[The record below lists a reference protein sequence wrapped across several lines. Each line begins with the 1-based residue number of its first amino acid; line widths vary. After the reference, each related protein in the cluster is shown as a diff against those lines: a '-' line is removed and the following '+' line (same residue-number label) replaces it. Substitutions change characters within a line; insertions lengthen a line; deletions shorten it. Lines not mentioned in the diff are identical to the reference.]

1 MSGPISVLLSMWL
14 LVIGYGLIF
23 IGYEYFANG
32 HKVSFQDAF
41 FPKGLFAPGT
51 TSASGPISNAIGG
64 VQNTTAG
71 RGGSG
76 FGSGGGAG
84 QGVGGGGGGSF

>member
-1 MSGPISVLLSMWL
+1 MSTPVSVLLSMWL

-23 IGYEYFANG
+23 IGYAYFASG
-32 HKVSFQDAF
+32 KKLSFQSTF
-41 FPKGLFAPGT
+41 FPSGLFAPSVQQT
-51 TSASGPISNAIGG
+51 PIGNALGG
-64 VQNTTAG
+64 VQNTTAA

-76 FGSGGGAG
+76 FGPGGGAG